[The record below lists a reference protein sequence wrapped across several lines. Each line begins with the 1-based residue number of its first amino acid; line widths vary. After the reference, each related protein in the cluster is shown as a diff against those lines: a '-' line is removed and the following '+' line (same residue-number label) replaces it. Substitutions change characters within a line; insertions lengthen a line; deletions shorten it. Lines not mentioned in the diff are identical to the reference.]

1 MMFVCF
7 TLSLTLFVCLFDTD
21 IDTENYT
28 DIVCLFDTDIACLF
42 DTDTDIVCILYTD
55 TDDVCLF

>member
-21 IDTENYT
+21 IDTESDIVSLFDT
-28 DIVCLFDTDIACLF
+28 DIDIVCLFDTD
-42 DTDTDIVCILYTD
+42 DS
-55 TDDVCLF
+55 